1 MTEKQMRFCEEYLV
15 DLNASQ
21 ALIRAGYSPNYANSN
36 ATKVLQTT
44 VVRARI
50 DEALA
55 EQSRRT
61 GITAD
66 RVIRELA
73 RVAFVSAP
81 DVIDMEDATVNSLA
95 SVDDLAAIASVRVKK
110 IPTSEGT
117 GIEREVRLA
126 DKLKALELLGRH
138 LGMFTD
144 NVRLSG
150 DLGVQ
155 IINDIPKD
163 TG

>member
-1 MTEKQMRFCEEYLV
+1 MTEKQKRFCEEYLV

-21 ALIRAGYSPNYANSN
+21 ALIRAGYSPKNANVSASN
-36 ATKVLQTT
+36 LLANVNI
-44 VVRARI
+44 RARI

-117 GIEREVRLA
+117 GVEREVRLA